1 MPDHLLTVLRIPEGD
16 IVVTRKV
23 PMTDETCDE
32 LREIKAYRE
41 DKVSLEMGEDVMVPI
56 PTLIK
61 QLIHEEHCRLRTGFG
76 DS

>member
-1 MPDHLLTVLRIPEGD
+1 MSSLLTILRIPEGD

-32 LREIKAYRE
+32 LRAIQAKRQEIFTAE
-41 DKVSLEMGEDVMVPI
+41 LGEPVMVPI

-61 QLIHEEHCRLRTGFG
+61 QLIHEEYARTT
-76 DS
+76 S

>member
-1 MPDHLLTVLRIPEGD
+1 MSDNLLKVLRIPEGD

-32 LREIKAYRE
+32 LRAIKASRE
-41 DKVSLEMGEDVMVPI
+41 VFLSEQLQEEVMIPI

-61 QLIHEEHCRLRTGFG
+61 QLIHEEFVR
-76 DS
+76 SNAV

>member
-1 MPDHLLTVLRIPEGD
+1 MSESILKVLRIPEGD

-32 LREIKAYRE
+32 LRAIQAARE
-41 DKVSLEMGEDVMVPI
+41 ATLSLEYGEQTMLPL

-61 QLIHEEHCRLRTGFG
+61 QLIHEEALRLN
-76 DS
+76 